1 MILKTCNFSKITRK
15 KCCTASKKVSFEGS
29 IKSYL
34 TPTGHL
40 DLKFRACLDIQATTE
55 CGFTLKRVRDMT
67 RTYSQKLFTSN
78 DDQILRVQ
86 IYKKHFSPKL
96 LNFPK

>member
-15 KCCTASKKVSFEGS
+15 KCCTASKKVSLEGS

-34 TPTGHL
+34 TATGHL
-40 DLKFRACLDIQATTE
+40 NFKFRACFEEFLDIQATID

-67 RTYSQKLFTSN
+67 
-78 DDQILRVQ
+78 
-86 IYKKHFSPKL
+86 
-96 LNFPK
+96 

>member
-1 MILKTCNFSKITRK
+1 M
-15 KCCTASKKVSFEGS
+15 GS

-40 DLKFRACLDIQATTE
+40 DLKFRACLDIQATIE

-78 DDQILRVQ
+78 DDISLNMSTAGPNLQ
-86 IYKKHFSPKL
+86 KAFFSEAAR
-96 LNFPK
+96 FS